1 MDKFIKIGDAAKK
14 LGVCV
19 KTVAKLIDNGQLKG
33 TRVAGGKHRRIRLQD
48 FLSFCRR
55 NAIDVE
61 GVPKP
66 PGPILDEIDYRRG
79 AIESIGH
86 LLSRYEFTGDDFEFV
101 SRYLETLTRAAK
113 SNDPKYSGSRY
124 LEEVFKELVEVPN
137 EGEEDEAVDI
147 SF

>member
-33 TRVAGGKHRRIRLQD
+33 IRIAGGKHRKIRLQD
-48 FLSFCRR
+48 FLSFCRK
-55 NAIDVE
+55 NDIDVE
-61 GVPKP
+61 GMPKP
-66 PGPILDEIDYRRG
+66 SSPILDEIDYRRG
-79 AIESIGH
+79 AIESIEH
-86 LLSRYEFTGDDFEFV
+86 LLSRYEFTGDDLEFV
-101 SRYLETLTRAAK
+101 SLYLKTLTRAAK

-124 LEEVFKELVEVPN
+124 LEEVFKELVGASN